1 MGIPAT
7 TSPTREERQRADGLY
22 FVVHPSFLEPKA
34 TALYGPSATLTEHAG
49 SYMPDEVTRECSR
62 RMHYAA
68 WRMSREK
75 SATRRA
81 VWKNHYIAMRD
92 LVVLGN
98 RKLVFRAVRRWMS
111 NPSRS
116 DDMISDCQIVMIQ
129 SVAAFNPWLG
139 IRFSTYAFTCL
150 MRALSRMSQK
160 NQGDRLAKS
169 LPLETIS
176 DTEQASLSA
185 SEPGSRHQTRVDLYL
200 KEDNTL
206 LSDREKQV
214 LIRRFRLD
222 DRQKAGTREQV
233 GKELGLSKER
243 VRQVQTTALDK
254 LRMVLSALD
263 GI

>member
-1 MGIPAT
+1 MGARIT
-7 TSPTREERQRADGLY
+7 TSPSPEARKRADGLY
-22 FVVHPSFLEPKA
+22 FVVHPSFLEPRATAIYGPKA
-34 TALYGPSATLTEHAG
+34 TTTSYTGT
-49 SYMPDEVTRECSR
+49 YMPDEITRECSR

-68 WRMSREK
+68 WRMSRER
-75 SATRRA
+75 SALRRA
-81 VWKNHYIAMRD
+81 EWKNQYIAMRD

-111 NPSRS
+111 SPTRT

-169 LPLETIS
+169 VPLETIS
-176 DTEQASLSA
+176 DTEQTSMSA
-185 SEPGSRHQTRVDLYL
+185 SEPGSRHQPRVDLYL
-200 KEDNTL
+200 RDDNTL

-222 DRQKAGTREQV
+222 DRKKAGTLEQV

>member
-1 MGIPAT
+1 
-7 TSPTREERQRADGLY
+7 
-22 FVVHPSFLEPKA
+22 
-34 TALYGPSATLTEHAG
+34 
-49 SYMPDEVTRECSR
+49 
-62 RMHYAA
+62 
-68 WRMSREK
+68 
-75 SATRRA
+75 
-81 VWKNHYIAMRD
+81 
-92 LVVLGN
+92 
-98 RKLVFRAVRRWMS
+98 
-111 NPSRS
+111 
-116 DDMISDCQIVMIQ
+116 
-129 SVAAFNPWLG
+129 
-139 IRFSTYAFTCL
+139 
-150 MRALSRMSQK
+150 
-160 NQGDRLAKS
+160 LAKS

-206 LSDREKQV
+206 LSEREKQV

-222 DRQKAGTREQV
+222 DRQKAGTLEQV

>member
-1 MGIPAT
+1 
-7 TSPTREERQRADGLY
+7 
-22 FVVHPSFLEPKA
+22 
-34 TALYGPSATLTEHAG
+34 
-49 SYMPDEVTRECSR
+49 
-62 RMHYAA
+62 
-68 WRMSREK
+68 
-75 SATRRA
+75 
-81 VWKNHYIAMRD
+81 MRD

-206 LSDREKQV
+206 LSEREKQV

-222 DRQKAGTREQV
+222 DRQKAGTLEQV